1 MTFMNQN
8 IITPFLRQARKQPSQ
23 AALILGGMHYSY
35 GELYERAS
43 AVART
48 IMADRTVPPGLV
60 AVVGNRS
67 ITALAGLTGALLAG
81 AGYVPISPA
90 FPPERIRV
98 LLDAADCTSIIAE
111 PGALPALAGALEG
124 DRRIRH
130 VIVPDGTADT
140 SLLARFGAHRITERT
155 ELTSGEPCLPPA
167 PGPGSLAYVMF
178 TSGSTG
184 VPKGVMTTHDNVDWV
199 TGVLQDRY
207 RITPAD
213 RISLNAEMT
222 FSASVLVIFLALS
235 NGATLCC
242 PTKMELLNPGKFI
255 AENGITVWKCVPSL
269 AALMDRMHQLRPGAF
284 PTIRI
289 TTFGG
294 ELVPGDLV
302 ARWSAAAPGSII
314 ENVYGSTEMS
324 VNTAFYAWDPVR
336 SPGELHR
343 GIVPIGAPL
352 PGVTAVVCDAELAEV
367 APGDTGELLV
377 SGRLVTAGYLGD
389 PEKTRLAYVTLPGR
403 AGTFFRTGD
412 IVRRPHPGE
421 PMVCLGRRDNQIK
434 VLGNR
439 VELGEIEAIGAR
451 VLGTREVAALGWPP
465 SDRGFDGIEVF
476 VGGVAAE
483 ETEAY
488 HRLKQHL
495 PPYMVP
501 RRVRLLERLPL
512 NLSGKIDRA
521 ALRTILEKEH
531 P

>member
-1 MTFMNQN
+1 MNHS
-8 IITPFLRQARKQPSQ
+8 IITPFLRRAREQP
-23 AALILGGMHYSY
+23 AHTAVILGGVQYSY

-48 IMADRTVPPGLV
+48 IMADGQPPLRLV
-60 AVVGNRS
+60 AVLGNRS
-67 ITALAGLTGALLAG
+67 MTALTGLTGALLAG

-90 FPPERIRV
+90 FPPERIRI

-111 PGALPALAGALEG
+111 TGALPALATALEG
-124 DRRIRH
+124 DGRIRH
-130 VIVPDGTADT
+130 IIVPDGIADEAMR
-140 SLLARFGAHRITERT
+140 ARFGAHRVTGRS
-155 ELTSGEPCLPPA
+155 ELTSGEPCIPSA
-167 PGPGSLAYVMF
+167 PGPGDLAYVMF

-184 VPKGVMTTHDNVDWV
+184 TPKGVMTTHDNVDWV
-199 TGVLQDRY
+199 IGVLQARY

-235 NGATLCC
+235 NGATICC

-255 AENGITVWKCVPSL
+255 VENGITIWKCVPSL
-269 AALMDRMHQLRPGAF
+269 AALMDRMHQLRPGGF

-324 VNTAFYAWDPVR
+324 VNTTFYTWDPLR

-343 GIVPIGAPL
+343 GLVPIGAPL
-352 PGVTAVVCDAELAEV
+352 PGVTAVVCDEDLTEV
-367 APGDTGELLV
+367 APGDAGELLV

-389 PEKTRLAYVTLPGR
+389 PGKTRSAYVTLPGR
-403 AGTFFRTGD
+403 AGSFFRTGD

-421 PMVCLGRRDNQIK
+421 PMTCLGRRDNQIK

-476 VGGVAAE
+476 VGGVAE
-483 ETEAY
+483 DEREAY
-488 HRLKQHL
+488 RTLRQHL

-512 NLSGKIDRA
+512 NPSGKIDRI
-521 ALRTILEKEH
+521 ALRTLLEKEQ